1 MTNWANNIKNW
12 FTQSGYGSINRT
24 TFQTYGKDIVS
35 GFASGVTSS
44 YGSSRS
50 SVTTWASNIKQWFT
64 GSGYGAI
71 NRTTFLNYAKDIV
84 SGFGSG
90 VTSSYNNSKSSM
102 TSWASN
108 VKAWFTDIAS
118 RSAFYEI
125 ARDVVSGFNSG
136 INDLYDTSRTYM
148 RRWANDAAEAF
159 KDALDSN
166 SPSKVCERIGG
177 DTVLGYNNGIANLGK
192 TTKGVVDSW
201 ANSFTSVSPVM
212 RFAVDTSALKYYT
225 SDSFSKSVSAEVTSN
240 RNFSVTGFKD
250 GMEEF
255 YREYIEPT
263 LSQMAEDMRRQADK
277 EEQTIV
283 QIGNRTVNDAVTTQ
297 RKANG
302 YVFVK

>member
-1 MTNWANNIKNW
+1 
-12 FTQSGYGSINRT
+12 
-24 TFQTYGKDIVS
+24 
-35 GFASGVTSS
+35 
-44 YGSSRS
+44 
-50 SVTTWASNIKQWFT
+50 
-64 GSGYGAI
+64 
-71 NRTTFLNYAKDIV
+71 
-84 SGFGSG
+84 
-90 VTSSYNNSKSSM
+90 
-102 TSWASN
+102 
-108 VKAWFTDIAS
+108 
-118 RSAFYEI
+118 
-125 ARDVVSGFNSG
+125 
-136 INDLYDTSRTYM
+136 M

-166 SPSKVCERIGG
+166 SPSKVFERIGG

-225 SDSFSKSVSAEVTSN
+225 SDSFSKSVSADVVNS
-240 RNFSVTGFKD
+240 RSFSVTGFKE

-263 LSQMAEDMRRQADK
+263 LSQMADDVRRQADK
-277 EEQTIV
+277 NEQTIV
-283 QIGNRTVNDAVTTQ
+283 QIGNRTVTDAVTTQ